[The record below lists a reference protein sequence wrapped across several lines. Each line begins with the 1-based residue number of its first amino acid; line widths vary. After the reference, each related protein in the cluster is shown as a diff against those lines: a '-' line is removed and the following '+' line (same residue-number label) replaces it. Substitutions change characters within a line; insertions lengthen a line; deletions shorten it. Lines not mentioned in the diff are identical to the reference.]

1 MCTWESFCR
10 AREHFVHHW
19 GVWGAYGILMEYEW
33 GKLECLGESC
43 VDSGSICILLM
54 LGLNSAQVLK
64 CFINTMNSEAES
76 VSDTIVIVV
85 LWVFCQFSQLDSQRN
100 HSKKSLKWMNDQLK
114 WFHPTNRSVYFIP
127 DATELRQF
135 HLSNKKIYS
144 VTLYWISTDGKCIWG
159 ILYSFVRW
167 TIIL

>member
-1 MCTWESFCR
+1 
-10 AREHFVHHW
+10 
-19 GVWGAYGILMEYEW
+19 
-33 GKLECLGESC
+33 

-114 WFHPTNRSVYFIP
+114 
-127 DATELRQF
+127 
-135 HLSNKKIYS
+135 
-144 VTLYWISTDGKCIWG
+144 
-159 ILYSFVRW
+159 
-167 TIIL
+167 